1 MVMEAKP
8 GTPHTL
14 QEIADYVGVSRERIR
29 QIEEVAIRKL
39 RRKMHKIA
47 KDDKIDLEEFQQ

>member
-1 MVMEAKP
+1 MEAEP
-8 GTPHTL
+8 GNPHTL
-14 QEIADYVGVSRERIR
+14 QEIAEFVGVSRERIR

-47 KDDKIDLEEFQQ
+47 KDDKIDLEEFQH